1 LSVAQSLVNSEKLYR
16 MYFPYDSNWAHLGI
30 LNILHIQPGDYRELR
45 DDFNSYRKTIYV
57 NYPITC
63 VKIYEDKNFFEKI
76 LNIPFGTTSLILT
89 EILFAVKLLLFP
101 CFTQTKESHLLIR
114 LINDIVYQ
122 LDRTPFT
129 NRPII
134 DIQNLAEGLIGVAV
148 FQVYQNHDIT
158 TSTWDYLNQADQL
171 YQYLISI
178 KPDIRKTSHYD
189 LLIKYKTYL
198 FPDPIKL
205 QEAYDWVRSNEC
217 RAKDY
222 VLFLMIVTKLYPTF
236 ILFCQ
241 VGSSNFPLELIIPTE
256 DYRYL
261 LKYCDEFLKN
271 TSRLMESAVPI
282 LRYWILLDLNCIFAA
297 IQEYVLSTI
306 RLKSANPYEELLAYH
321 IVLWVTIQL
330 YGLCIFN
337 STYKNKLPILK
348 EHINFLMFRLYNI
361 EIGVWSYYLNKFNF
375 HLMTYLEKKDHW
387 GSYLLNIKS
396 E

>member
-1 LSVAQSLVNSEKLYR
+1 
-16 MYFPYDSNWAHLGI
+16 

-45 DDFNSYRKTIYV
+45 DDFNSYRKTIYL

-63 VKIYEDKNFFEKI
+63 MKIFEDKNYFEQI

-101 CFTQTKESHLLIR
+101 CFTQTKESHLLIQ
-114 LINDIVYQ
+114 LINDIVFQ
-122 LDRTPFT
+122 LVRTPMR
-129 NRPII
+129 NRSLI
-134 DIQNLAEGLIGVAV
+134 DNQNLAEGLIGVAV
-148 FQVYQNHDIT
+148 FQVYQDHDIT
-158 TSTWDYLNQADQL
+158 ISTWDYLNQADQL

-205 QEAYDWVRSNEC
+205 QEAYDWVRTYEC

-236 ILFCQ
+236 ILFSQ

-256 DYRYL
+256 DHRYL

-282 LRYWILLDLNCIFAA
+282 LRYWILLDLNCIFGA

-306 RLKSANPYEELLAYH
+306 RLKSTNPYEELLAYH

-330 YGLCIFN
+330 YGLCIYN
-337 STYKNKLPILK
+337 STYKNKVPILK
-348 EHINFLMFRLYNI
+348 EHINFLMFKLYNI

-375 HLMTYLEKKDHW
+375 HLMAYLEKKDHW
-387 GSYLLNIKS
+387 GSYLLNITS